1 MLVIDRDILLSKCLM
16 ENKMECVDERS
27 VVALFTTESI
37 KKIWTTNTSHGEN
50 DYREVIFALLESGNK
65 IVVKV
70 AANSFTTN
78 ERIRMWQRCAEEYA
92 RQGYYCPKIL
102 SSANG
107 IFPFVFYKGITCIAY
122 AEEYS
127 KYISAN
133 QCKNVKPFREE
144 LYVMT
149 AKIAQEKYDY
159 TTFSSGYC
167 LFDLFPGDEVDEV
180 TENANEFRN
189 YCKSLPELFHKQ
201 AERMFIR
208 WEENREALKKVYFD
222 LPFSVYQ
229 ADFNDTNVLVN
240 ENGNFVGICDFN
252 LSGKDEFLN
261 YLFREIFTGSFDDEL
276 KEILKALRIVSK
288 IYTFSEEE
296 IEAAPLIYRCV
307 KPLWYTR
314 VEALKSFGSDYD
326 KIQTCLNEMENA
338 QIKEIDFRKAMQR

>member
-1 MLVIDRDILLSKCLM
+1 
-16 ENKMECVDERS
+16 MECVDERS

-107 IFPFVFYKGITCIAY
+107 IFPFIFYKGITCIAY

-144 LYVMT
+144 LYVIRQKSPGKNTITQHSHPDT
-149 AKIAQEKYDY
+149 A
-159 TTFSSGYC
+159 C
-167 LFDLFPGDEVDEV
+167 LICSPEMKLMKRLKTQMNFEITV
-180 TENANEFRN
+180 NHCRN
-189 YCKSLPELFHKQ
+189 YFINKQ
-201 AERMFIR
+201 KECSSDG
-208 WEENREALKKVYFD
+208 KK
-222 LPFSVYQ
+222 
-229 ADFNDTNVLVN
+229 T
-240 ENGNFVGICDFN
+240 E
-252 LSGKDEFLN
+252 KH
-261 YLFREIFTGSFDDEL
+261 
-276 KEILKALRIVSK
+276 
-288 IYTFSEEE
+288 
-296 IEAAPLIYRCV
+296 
-307 KPLWYTR
+307 
-314 VEALKSFGSDYD
+314 
-326 KIQTCLNEMENA
+326 
-338 QIKEIDFRKAMQR
+338 